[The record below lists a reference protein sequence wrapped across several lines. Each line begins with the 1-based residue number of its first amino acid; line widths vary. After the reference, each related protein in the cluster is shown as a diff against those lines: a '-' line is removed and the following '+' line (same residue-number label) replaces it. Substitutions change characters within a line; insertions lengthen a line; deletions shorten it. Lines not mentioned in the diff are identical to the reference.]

1 MAAMEDK
8 GDGMDEDEGVTR
20 TTPGSAIP
28 VWQVDKRGVK
38 KPVTNQDLSF

>member
-1 MAAMEDK
+1 MEDK
-8 GDGMDEDEGVTR
+8 GPPDGTDEDEVPTR

-28 VWQVDKRGVK
+28 VWKIDKRGMK

>member
-1 MAAMEDK
+1 MEEKEDR
-8 GDGMDEDEGVTR
+8 MDEDVVPTR

-28 VWQVDKRGVK
+28 VWKIDKSGMK